1 MNVSLTDNL
10 RTSITPNE
18 FRNVVINYKH
28 SSSFYIN
35 VQCNIVQNQNAAS
48 LTKEVVR
55 GLIVSLFFIY
65 RQLIVCYF
73 VQCFEQFL
81 YDDNKGDLLGEQ
93 KENGGLVEKS
103 RKRLINVA
111 VKFAVSI
118 FGDKP
123 NKDQK
128 EKVANVVAAIF
139 PTLST
144 VRNLLKKIR

>member
-1 MNVSLTDNL
+1 M
-10 RTSITPNE
+10 
-18 FRNVVINYKH
+18 NYKH

-35 VQCNIVQNQNAAS
+35 VQCNIAQNQNAAS

-55 GLIVSLFFIY
+55 GLIFSLFLH
-65 RQLIVCYF
+65 QLIVCYF
-73 VQCFEQFL
+73 VQCFEQFV
-81 YDDNKGDLLGEQ
+81 YDDNKGDLLDEQ

-123 NKDQK
+123 NKNQK
-128 EKVANVVAAIF
+128 EKVANVVAALF
-139 PTLST
+139 PTVST
-144 VRNLLKKIR
+144 VRNWF